1 MMSGMA
7 EPSPGE
13 GAAFDA
19 AFYAASPGKASA
31 SPASPGAA
39 CAAPGAKAALS
50 SFATS
55 LAAGLYEPPAGL
67 TVLRGFSG
75 VSPSSSEASS
85 CRLPASAS
93 GWNARSVAGSHAGG
107 GLCGDKPE
115 CRRLYACIKVRPIIS
130 TSTAASAILR
140 GPGRVRRPVCR
151 SSVYKSWYAPSGACA
166 GSYAYFS
173 PPRGG
178 RLCAPQRGHVSYRA

>member
-1 MMSGMA
+1 MWRF
-7 EPSPGE
+7 PPRL
-13 GAAFDA
+13 
-19 AFYAASPGKASA
+19 
-31 SPASPGAA
+31 PAQRPLRRHRRA
-39 CAAPGAKAALS
+39 CAAPGAKAAPP

-55 LAAGLYEPPAGL
+55 PAAGLYEPPAGL

-130 TSTAASAILR
+130 TSTAASVRLR

-151 SSVYKSWYAPSGACA
+151 INAYKSRYAPSGTPA
-166 GSYAYFS
+166 GSYAYLS

-178 RLCAPQRGHVSYRA
+178 RLCAPQRGHVSSRA